1 MKKRTGP
8 RSFMDLVPV
17 RESGVPVRRKTD
29 RYSQTVI
36 TCCNFFP
43 QAQFASD
50 EERLMHTW
58 RFYTT
63 RRPSSG
69 HTRVTFVL
77 KGMDLIQLRGKSYL
91 FFSPAEPTG

>member
-36 TCCNFFP
+36 TFKEIERHKE
-43 QAQFASD
+43 ALHGGD
-50 EERLMHTW
+50 E
-58 RFYTT
+58 
-63 RRPSSG
+63 
-69 HTRVTFVL
+69 VL
-77 KGMDLIQLRGKSYL
+77 AD
-91 FFSPAEPTG
+91 